1 MQAAKRE
8 AQPHVPAIVKEAK
21 HAPDV
26 HGEAHLV
33 GAMLLVL
40 VLVLVVVVVVVVVVV
55 FVSVSG
61 QVSVRVRVGARVR
74 LGLAAKSTAASA
86 VSTSSGVRRERSP
99 ARGGVLSF
107 GDKPASVS

>member
-40 VLVLVVVVVVVVVVV
+40 VFVLV
-55 FVSVSG
+55 FVIYIYIYSDMCVERCG
-61 QVSVRVRVGARVR
+61 MVRGE
-74 LGLAAKSTAASA
+74 GC
-86 VSTSSGVRRERSP
+86 TSILEV
-99 ARGGVLSF
+99 
-107 GDKPASVS
+107 D